1 VNHLVKARAFTADET
16 VMSSLNAFEAPPRSS
31 RVPTRLLPRTLHVP
45 DDSNPGT
52 TGPGTT
58 SPVTTTSGTT
68 TSGVTTSGKV
78 QEVMRLMPRIPAAS
92 TVRPTSPRTG
102 MMAVVAPAPAPAP
115 AGAKAASHSRGLPV
129 RVLAALLLM
138 ALAVAGVFVYQRTRH
153 SGPPHPSE
161 WDPRVAPVVRFVER
175 ERGLTFRHPVF
186 VDLLSDSEYARK
198 VAEANTG
205 VDDTSSNGGRSADRR
220 ELANAFGFATA
231 YDSSA
236 SDTALSADNSH
247 GTYSTRTDRILL
259 RSTTLTAGARVVLAH
274 QLTHALQAQHF
285 DLRLGGLD
293 ELALSSVAEADATR
307 IGNTYL
313 TSLTPEEQ
321 TAASSENAM
330 GASEADALARVPW
343 PMIEFRFAPFWL
355 GPTLIDDAVASS
367 GNAGVDALFRNLP
380 PDTELLSPWRRR
392 AAPNVEAPTVRAP
405 STTTLVQAPS
415 TLSVL
420 RVLVMLDAW
429 LPWQMARGAVDHWVG
444 GSYVAYREHADGRL
458 CIAAAAA
465 FDAAPTAF
473 ADALTFWAAAAGS
486 TAAPVVEGRTVRF
499 TACDRGPSAANPPT
513 PVLGPST
520 ELLLERTAVTA
531 AGTAD
536 PAAITAALCVERT
549 MIDNPAA
556 APLLGVPN
564 PTADQQGV
572 IELVRAAARQTCG
585 A

>member
-1 VNHLVKARAFTADET
+1 
-16 VMSSLNAFEAPPRSS
+16 MSSLNAFEAPPRSS

-45 DDSNPGT
+45 DDRHPGPTNP
-52 TGPGTT
+52 
-58 SPVTTTSGTT
+58 GTT
-68 TSGVTTSGKV
+68 TSGTTSGKV

-102 MMAVVAPAPAPAP
+102 MMAVIAPTPAPAPAV
-115 AGAKAASHSRGLPV
+115 AKSAAHSRRLPL

-138 ALAVAGVFVYQRTRH
+138 ALAVAGVFVYQRMRH
-153 SGPPHPSE
+153 SGPPHPSA
-161 WDPRVAPVVRFVER
+161 WDPRVAPVVRFVEH

-205 VDDTSSNGGRSADRR
+205 TDDASSTGGRSADRR

-231 YDSSA
+231 YDSSV

-259 RSTTLTAGARVVLAH
+259 RATTLTAGARVVLAH

-307 IGNTYL
+307 IGNAYL

-321 TAASSENAM
+321 TAASSENAI

-355 GPTLIDDAVASS
+355 GPTLIDAAVASS

-380 PDTELLSPWRRR
+380 SDTELLSPWRRP
-392 AAPNVEAPTVRAP
+392 AAPNIEAPTVRAP
-405 STTTLVQAPS
+405 STTTLVQPPT

-429 LPWQMARGAVDHWVG
+429 LPWQVARGAVDHWVG

-473 ADALTFWAAAAGS
+473 ADALTLWAAAAGS
-486 TAAPVVEGRTVRF
+486 AAVPVVEGRTVRF
-499 TACDRGPSAANPPT
+499 TACDRGPAAANPPT

-556 APLLGVPN
+556 APLLAVPN
-564 PTADQQGV
+564 PTADQQAV
-572 IELVRAAARQTCG
+572 IDLVRAAARQTCG